1 MTQSPR
7 FTIAIPTYNNEAT
20 VANAIRSA
28 LGQDYRGDYEVL
40 VVNNAST
47 DGTLGQAEQFV
58 PDPRLTIVTNE
69 STCSLYANHNVCL
82 QQAKG
87 DYVLFC
93 HSDDTLDPGALR
105 SIHRALEQRGFPRR
119 IVMWG
124 HSLYIDFYDELNNA
138 GFRAG
143 QLFSGIVAARA
154 FFDMGLTPSGTCYCR
169 SIADH
174 GGFLV
179 TAAKAAPSDASSM
192 VLAALN
198 GFRFEMI
205 EDIIFFRYT
214 ASTATHGRPFTEIIS
229 AHEDAFRLLFSKL
242 NHSTVDT
249 LIAQNS
255 QRTRPSLLFLNSVS
269 ILFPAKA
276 LRKVLIYVLRR
287 PFSIRGQ
294 AMRAILYRIVKN
306 YFRRDQCKR

>member
-174 GGFLV
+174 GAFLLTTV
-179 TAAKAAPSDASSM
+179 KAAPSDASSM

-229 AHEDAFRLLFSKL
+229 AHEDAFRLLFSRL
-242 NHSTVDT
+242 ERSTMAT
-249 LIAQNS
+249 LMDQNS
-255 QRTRPSLLFLNSVS
+255 RRQRPSLLFYNSISV
-269 ILFPAKA
+269 LFPSEA
-276 LRKVLIYVLRR
+276 LWGVARYVIRW
-287 PFSIRGQ
+287 PFSIRRKST
-294 AMRAILYRIVKN
+294 RAILYRVLRN
-306 YFRRDQCKR
+306 FFQRPPRDP